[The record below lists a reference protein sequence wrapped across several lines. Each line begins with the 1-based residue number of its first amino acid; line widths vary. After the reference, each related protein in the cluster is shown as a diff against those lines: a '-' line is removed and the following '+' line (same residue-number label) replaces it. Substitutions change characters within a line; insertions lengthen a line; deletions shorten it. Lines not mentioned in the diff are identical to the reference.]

1 MGSAKIPEKINERL
15 DSDKIIESNPIP
27 GRLSNLGVLE
37 LKQEIARLKTENIKL
52 NIEID
57 NLKNGSE
64 IALLREKIR
73 RMALLLK
80 SPKKSK
86 NKKVQ
91 ETRPIAK
98 ISIIKATSIRKIMK
112 KKGDD
117 LPAIKKSK
125 TTKSLSG

>member
-15 DSDKIIESNPIP
+15 DSDKIIESNPLP

-52 NIEID
+52 KIEID
-57 NLKNGSE
+57 NLRNGSE

-73 RMALLLK
+73 RMALLSK
-80 SPKKSK
+80 SPKKIK
-86 NKKVQ
+86 TKKVQ

-98 ISIIKATSIRKIMK
+98 VSIIKAKSIRKIMK

-125 TTKSLSG
+125 ATKSLSG

>member
-37 LKQEIARLKTENIKL
+37 LKQEIAILRTENKKL
-52 NIEID
+52 SIEID

-64 IALLREKIR
+64 IAFLREKIR

-80 SPKKSK
+80 SPK
-86 NKKVQ
+86 NKKIQ
-91 ETRPIAK
+91 ETRPTAK
-98 ISIIKATSIRKIMK
+98 ISIIKAKSIRKIMK

-117 LPAIKKSK
+117 LPAIKKSR